1 MFFRIFNLIDR
12 CFSTSMLKGL
22 GTWLGLEGPTVTETS
37 VDKEKLNV
45 GQEEKVVEAQ
55 TEVNKQ
61 QPADQDGTPEA
72 EQENSE
78 QSTGLGGEEQFISG

>member
-22 GTWLGLEGPTVTETS
+22 GTWLGLEGPTVTKTS

-45 GQEEKVVEAQ
+45 GQEEKVIEAQ

-72 EQENSE
+72 EQENLE
-78 QSTGLGGEEQFISG
+78 QSTGLGGEEQLTSG